1 MKMGMNILKGAVAAV
16 LLGTGFAAAATPL
29 VQVPHNVPA
38 AVGKATFTGHHN
50 PRSTLSITVGLRL
63 RNTDQLQALQR
74 SMYTKGSP
82 DYHHFLNRDSFRDQ
96 FGPTQDD
103 VNAVVAFLKQ
113 QGISVNP
120 AKDVSYGRTLIHA
133 RASTATI
140 ESAFGVTINNYK
152 LDGKTFYAAT
162 TNPSIPASLGTRVL
176 SVMGLDDAV
185 ELVPHSIQNTN
196 PKPNPNGGGLGI
208 GGFSPLQIQTA
219 YGLWDLTDAT
229 QATSTDGTN
238 VAPVKIGI
246 ATAFSFRRAD
256 LTHFWHQFGLPDH
269 TVVIHSVDG
278 VTRQLNGET
287 TLDIERSGSMA
298 PGAEIHVYEGST
310 PKFTTFVD
318 VFDTIANDANPVD
331 VVSTS
336 WGSPEP
342 DNSNPGG
349 VQFST
354 LVQES
359 QIYAQLSMMGIPAFA
374 AAGDNG
380 AADGTG
386 DASHADYPSSDP
398 NVVAAGGTSL
408 FLNGDNTI
416 ASESAW
422 HGAGGADSMLF
433 AQPDYQDGVVSGNGF
448 CIDDTIDNGGIDAA
462 IGCANAGDD
471 SRQSSDMALN
481 ADPSTGY
488 SIYFNGRWEVFG
500 GTSFV
505 APELAGFFAVVTAR
519 YRTSVGDNTVHIGNG
534 PALIYEE
541 GTTNPGD
548 FNDIT
553 TGSNGLNAGSG
564 WDHPTGFGT
573 PNNGDTMANDI
584 VNLLP
589 H

>member
-1 MKMGMNILKGAVAAV
+1 MNMGMNVLKGAVAAV

-29 VQVPHNVPA
+29 VQVQHNVPA
-38 AVGKATFTGHHN
+38 AVGKATLTGHHN
-50 PRSTLSITVGLRL
+50 PRSTLAITVGLRL

-74 SMYTKGSP
+74 SIYTKGSP

-133 RASTATI
+133 RASTATL
-140 ESAFGVTINNYK
+140 ESAFGVTINNYT
-152 LDGKTFYAAT
+152 LNGKTFYAAT
-162 TNPSIPASLGTRVL
+162 TNPSIPATLGGRVL

-185 ELVPHSIQNTN
+185 ELVPHSIQSPS
-196 PKPNPNGGGLGI
+196 PKGGGLGI

-229 QATSTDGTN
+229 QGAG
-238 VAPVKIGI
+238 VKIGI

-278 VTRQLNGET
+278 VSRQLNGET

-318 VFDTIANDANPVD
+318 VFDAIANDATPVD

-359 QIYAQLSMMGIPAFA
+359 QIYAQLSAMGIPAFA

-422 HGAGGADSMLF
+422 KGAGGADSMLF
-433 AQPDYQDGVVSGNGF
+433 AQPSYQTGVVTGNAF

-462 IGCANAGDD
+462 IGCGAAAAD
-471 SRQSSDMALN
+471 SRQSSDMAMN
-481 ADPSTGY
+481 ADPATGY

-505 APELAGFFAVVTAR
+505 APELAGFFAVVTQR
-519 YRTSVGDNTVHIGNG
+519 YRTAASAPTALIGNG
-534 PALIYEE
+534 NVLLYDE

-553 TGSNGLNAGSG
+553 TGSNGFSAGSG

-573 PNNGDTMANDI
+573 PNNGDTMANNI

-589 H
+589 F

>member
-1 MKMGMNILKGAVAAV
+1 MNMGMNILKGAVAAV

-29 VQVPHNVPA
+29 VQVQHNVPV
-38 AVGKATFTGHHN
+38 AVSKATLIGHHN
-50 PRSTLSITVGLRL
+50 PRSTLAITVGLRL
-63 RNTDQLQALQR
+63 RNTDQLDALMR
-74 SMYTKGSP
+74 DIYTRGSP
-82 DYHHFLNRDSFRDQ
+82 DFHHFLDRDQFRTQ

-103 VNAVVAFLKQ
+103 VNAVISFLKQ
-113 QGISVNP
+113 QGVSVNP
-120 AKDVSYGRTLIHA
+120 TKDVSYGRTLIHA

-140 ESAFGVTINNYK
+140 ESAFGVTINNYT
-152 LDGKTFYAAT
+152 LNGKTFYAAS
-162 TNPSIPASLGTRVL
+162 TNPSIPATLGTRVL

-185 ELVPHSIQNTN
+185 QLVPHSIKSPA
-196 PKPNPNGGGLGI
+196 PKGGGLGI

-229 QATSTDGTN
+229 QATSSDGTN
-238 VAPVKIGI
+238 TAAVKIGI

-256 LTHFWHQFGLPDH
+256 LTHFWSHYGLPDH

-287 TLDIERSGSMA
+287 TLDIERSGAMS
-298 PGAEIHVYEGST
+298 PGSEIHVYEGSS

-318 VFDTIANDANPVD
+318 VFDAIANDSSPVD

-342 DNSNPGG
+342 DNSNPTAT
-349 VQFST
+349 QFST

-359 QIYAQLSMMGIPAFA
+359 QVYQQLALAGIPVFA

-380 AADGTG
+380 AADGTV
-386 DASHADYPSSDP
+386 DSSHADYPSSDP

-408 FLNGDNTI
+408 FLNPDNTI

-422 HGAGGADSMLF
+422 SGAGGADSLLF
-433 AQPDYQDGVVSGNGF
+433 AQPAYQGGVVNANGF
-448 CIDDTIDNGGIDAA
+448 CIDDTFTNGGIDAGVA
-462 IGCANAGDD
+462 CLGAGND
-471 SRQSSDMALN
+471 SRQSSDMAMD
-481 ADPSTGY
+481 ADPATGY

-519 YRTSVGDNTVHIGNG
+519 YRTSVISNTALVGNG
-534 PALIYEE
+534 NALIYAEAAA
-541 GTTNPGD
+541 NSGD

-553 TGSNGLNAGSG
+553 TGSNGFSAGAG

-573 PNNGDTMANDI
+573 PKNGDTMANDM
-584 VNLLP
+584 VALLP